1 MKRSLFFYYFSLTA
15 SVILAI
21 FGILAI
27 DSHASVYDATTISAP
42 ISTISLE
49 NVNKSTPKIAEN
61 YTKTPTFSTAN
72 VVKSAVT
79 TFTAPVIEVKDMNYT
94 DYSGISHLGDSYAIM
109 HYAVSSNNFYY
120 AHNTGGFAPLSSL
133 KLGDQFVIG
142 NKNYIVRRIDFLT
155 FADTAT
161 SMRQIMTSDNHTYA
175 ASFMTCAG
183 SMGYFTNNSG
193 RVDYTASHR
202 LIIYADRA

>member
-1 MKRSLFFYYFSLTA
+1 MKRSLFFYYFSLTT

-27 DSHASVYDATTISAP
+27 DSHASVYDATAISAP
-42 ISTISLE
+42 ISTISLA
-49 NVNKSTPKIAEN
+49 NVNNSTSKIAEN
-61 YTKTPTFSTAN
+61 YAKTPVFSTAN
-72 VVKSAVT
+72 VVKSVIT

-94 DYSGISHLGDSYAIM
+94 DYAGISHATDSYAIM
-109 HYAVSSNNFYY
+109 HYAVSGNNFYY

-133 KLGDQFVIG
+133 RIG
-142 NKNYIVRRIDFLT
+142 TEFTVGGTKYIVRRIDLLA

-161 SMRQIMTSDNHTYA
+161 NMTRIMTSDSHAYS

-183 SMGYFTNNSG
+183 SMGYFRNNSG

-202 LIIYADRA
+202 LIVYADLA